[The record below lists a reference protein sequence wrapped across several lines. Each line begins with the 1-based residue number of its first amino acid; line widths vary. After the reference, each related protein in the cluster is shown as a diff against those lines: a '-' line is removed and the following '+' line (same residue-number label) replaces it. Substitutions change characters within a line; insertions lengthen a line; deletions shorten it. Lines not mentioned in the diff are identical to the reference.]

1 MSLEYI
7 FAVLRAR
14 WIIALGTFLVI
25 LGSVAAYTWLM
36 PRTYTAVAS
45 VVLDIKNPDP
55 IAGGVSPALASPTY
69 MLTQIEII
77 TSTRVAQKV
86 VKNLK
91 LDQVPEL
98 RQRWLET
105 TGGTGSFDTWVAQSV
120 KSALEARPSRGSN
133 VINFI
138 YQATDPA
145 FASTMVNAFM
155 AAYLDTTMDLRTDPA
170 KQYNLFFDANA
181 KQLREKLEA
190 AQSKLSTF
198 QQRQGLIVTDERMD
212 VEMSRLNGL
221 ASQLVSMET
230 ASADSG
236 SRKNMVS
243 SQQGGNTQEVMNSP
257 LVASL
262 KSEVVRAEAQ
272 LGQLATRLGEQHPQ
286 VIELKASLDQLRAKL
301 DIEVKRVSNSYAL
314 SNTMNQSR
322 EAQIKGSVEAQRAKV
337 LKMKQV
343 RDEAALLERDVLD
356 AQRSYEGV
364 IGRMLSTTLESQAL
378 QSNVSPLE
386 YATPPSLPSSPRVVS
401 NLIIGTALGLVL
413 AIGLAF
419 LIELIDK
426 RLRTTSDVDAL
437 LQLPCIGTVPRFKSR
452 GGDTRQIAK
461 RFQLGVPAL
470 KSSAN

>member
-14 WIIALGTFLVI
+14 WLVALGAFLVI
-25 LGSVAAYTWLM
+25 LGSVATYTWLM

-98 RQRWLET
+98 RQKWLDS
-105 TGGTGSFDTWVAQSV
+105 TGGSGSFESWVAMSI
-120 KSALEARPSRGSN
+120 KSSLEARPSRGSN

-138 YQATDPA
+138 YQAADPG
-145 FASTMVNAFM
+145 FAATMVNAFV
-155 AAYLDTTMDLRTDPA
+155 AAYLDIAMDLRTDPA
-170 KQYNLFFDANA
+170 KQYTQFFDANS
-181 KQLREKLEA
+181 KQMRERLEA
-190 AQSKLSTF
+190 AQAKLSSF

-212 VEMSRLNGL
+212 VEMSRLNSL
-221 ASQLVSMET
+221 AQQLVGMES

-236 SRKNMVS
+236 SRKAMIS
-243 SQQGGNTQEVMNSP
+243 SQQGGSTQEVMSSP

-262 KSEVVRAEAQ
+262 KSDVVRQEAA
-272 LGQLATRLGEQHPQ
+272 LGQMATRLGDQHPQ
-286 VIELKASLDQLRAKL
+286 VIELKANLDQLRAKL
-301 DIEVKRVSNSYAL
+301 DAEVKRVSNSFTL

-322 EAQIKGSVEAQRAKV
+322 EAQIKEMVEQQRAKV
-337 LKMKQV
+337 LKMKQT
-343 RDEAALLERDVLD
+343 RDEAALLERDVAD

-364 IGRMLSTTLESQAL
+364 VARMTATALESQAL
-378 QSNVSPLE
+378 QANVSPLE
-386 YATPPSLPSSPRVVS
+386 YASPPPIPSSPRVFTNVA
-401 NLIIGTALGLVL
+401 IGGVLGLVL
-413 AIGLAF
+413 AVGLAF
-419 LIELIDK
+419 LIELVDK
-426 RLRTTSDVDAL
+426 RLRTAAEVDML
-437 LQLPCIGTVPRFKSR
+437 LDLPCIGTVPRFKNRS
-452 GGDTRQIAK
+452 GDTRQIAR
-461 RFQLGVPAL
+461 RFHLGAPAL
-470 KSSAN
+470 KSPAN